1 MLKIVILQI
10 RKQRLSMLCFMFK
23 ILIAVLLN
31 KFATYGNSVSRRFTK
46 GHSPW
51 SMSFIWDTCSELLDF
66 VVSFVESMFSGRRAG
81 PIGGGGRAAPSA
93 NDVLQAPIDFFD
105 QVATVVTQDH
115 GNVQFINNAE
125 EWRIKVNEAK
135 ANGKVIVAKFF
146 ASWCGPCQKMAPV
159 FVDFSKRFGDRL
171 VFLKIDIEEVS
182 VCTPHPLHAWIG
194 IQVFGAFWLFVFICN
209 ASFHLKL
216 AHYQVH
222 RDGS

>member
-1 MLKIVILQI
+1 MLLKLSWERVSEWRRLVLRFFPFLVILQ
-10 RKQRLSMLCFMFK
+10 
-23 ILIAVLLN
+23 
-31 KFATYGNSVSRRFTK
+31 
-46 GHSPW
+46 
-51 SMSFIWDTCSELLDF
+51 
-66 VVSFVESMFSGRRAG
+66 
-81 PIGGGGRAAPSA
+81 
-93 NDVLQAPIDFFD
+93 
-105 QVATVVTQDH
+105 
-115 GNVQFINNAE
+115 
-125 EWRIKVNEAK
+125 
-135 ANGKVIVAKFF
+135 IVAKFF

-182 VCTPHPLHAWIG
+182 VSTPHPLHAWIG